1 MGKDAHVGSDQARER
16 GKMVPRPVSADLDLR
31 EMEVDLPPEEIRRR
45 KQWLEFDE
53 GDEARLEQLNEL
65 AAEYADEVI
74 EDLYEHFLAFPETRR
89 FFEDPDVLDY
99 VKAMQRAYFLRL
111 TQGGYNQDYI
121 SERLKI
127 GAVHEQIGLDVKWYL
142 GAYNRYLRAVGQRI
156 FRAYPGDP
164 SAALEAFYSLKKLVF
179 LDIGLAIDTYVY
191 QRERTIREQQ
201 EAIRELSTPVLRVR
215 EGLLILPIIGLID
228 AQRARQ
234 LTEQLLMSIRAN
246 RGRVVV
252 VDVTGVP
259 TVDTQVANHLVQ
271 TVEASRL
278 MGARAIISGLTA
290 EVAQTLVTL
299 GVDLTKLNTVGD
311 LQGGIEEAERL
322 LGYEIAGAG
331 DGNARTAFAVGEL

>member
-1 MGKDAHVGSDQARER
+1 MRT
-16 GKMVPRPVSADLDLR
+16 PVSAELDLR
-31 EMEVDLPPEEIRRR
+31 EMEADLPPEEIARR
-45 KQWLEFDE
+45 KQWLEFGE
-53 GDEARLEQLNEL
+53 ADEARLEQLNDL

-74 EDLYEHFLAFPETRR
+74 DDLYDHFLAFPETRS
-89 FFEDPDVLDY
+89 FFEDPQVLDY
-99 VKAMQRAYFLRL
+99 VKAMQKAYFLRL
-111 TQGGYNQDYI
+111 TQGRYDETYVN
-121 SERLKI
+121 ERLKI

-156 FRAYPGDP
+156 FQAYESDP
-164 SAALEAFYSLKKLVF
+164 TRALEAFYSLNKLVF

-215 EGLLILPIIGLID
+215 DGLLILPIIGLID
-228 AQRARQ
+228 GQRARQ
-234 LTEQLLMSIRAN
+234 LTEQLLLSIRDN
-246 RGRVVV
+246 RASVVV

-278 MGARAIISGLTA
+278 MGATAIVTGLSA

-299 GVDLTKLNTVGD
+299 GLDVGKLNTVGD

-322 LGYEIAGAG
+322 LGYRVRRVVEFDAG
-331 DGNARTAFAVGEL
+331 TALASEA

>member
-1 MGKDAHVGSDQARER
+1 M
-16 GKMVPRPVSADLDLR
+16 PTPVSVSLDLK
-31 EMEVDLPPEEIRRR
+31 EMERDLPSTEISRR
-45 KQWLEFDE
+45 KEWLEFGVE
-53 GDEARLEQLNEL
+53 DEARLERLNEL

-74 EDLYEHFLAFPETRR
+74 EDLYQHFLAFPETRT
-89 FFEDPDVLDY
+89 FFEDPQILEY
-99 VKAMQRAYFLRL
+99 VKGMQRTYFLRL
-111 TQGGYNQDYI
+111 TQGQYDEQYVND
-121 SERLKI
+121 RLKI

-156 FRAYPGDP
+156 FRAYAGDP
-164 SAALEAFYSLKKLVF
+164 AAALEAFFSLNKLVF

-191 QRERTIREQQ
+191 QRERTIRQQQ

-228 AQRARQ
+228 ADRARQ
-234 LTEQLLMSIRAN
+234 LTEQLLLSIRAN

-259 TVDTQVANHLVQ
+259 TVDTHVANHLVQ

-278 MGARAIISGLTA
+278 MGAVAIVTGLSA

-299 GVDLTKLNTVGD
+299 GVDLSKLNTVGD

-322 LGYEIAGAG
+322 LGYRVTRVGPGEVA
-331 DGNARTAFAVGEL
+331 DG